1 MRRDGRPDPLA
12 GVTHLDEKV
21 ARRLGIPQDEI
32 HRAVVADAVHWA
44 ATLARVGRDAEA
56 ETLLDL
62 AASVPGAPSRRSLG
76 RRAQLLLL
84 KRAVRHGRLRES
96 ARRLGAWATA

>member
-1 MRRDGRPDPLA
+1 VAER
-12 GVTHLDEKV
+12 LDV
-21 ARRLGIPQDEI
+21 AQIEI

-44 ATLARVGRDAEA
+44 ATLTRVGRGEEAEA
-56 ETLLDL
+56 LLDL

-84 KRAVRHGRLRES
+84 KRAVRHGRVRES